1 VSDLELHYKEL
12 NIGKTITCLL
22 HSFRTETPCVLIS
35 PIPPFNL
42 DVQYDDYDF
51 AWLGIDKATPLQVWD
66 RLCFLLSMSGILL
79 FPNNIAGYRKENE
92 NLVLLTNFN
101 KKITISYDKLNEFDH
116 RETGWYHVYDFYD
129 WRVGGNHDVDEIID
143 PQDEFIKNI
152 KFFSSER
159 ENVGSHVK
167 DLVGISYLSESQLN
181 DLEMSPT
188 YSRLK
193 MLQMIKK
200 EGINGS
206 VVGYNSKGLPKF
218 RKPVIE
224 FNKRVTVPHYVPEI
238 SFKNVYEMKQKKGYT
253 WKLLEKMTQ
262 HTFT

>member
-1 VSDLELHYKEL
+1 MSDLELHHPEL

-35 PIPPFNL
+35 PIPPFKL
-42 DVQYDDYDF
+42 DVKYSDYDF
-51 AWLGIDKATPLQVWD
+51 SWLGLDNATPLHIWD

-101 KKITISYDKLNEFDH
+101 KRITISYDKLNEFDH
-116 RETGWYHVYDFYD
+116 RETGWSHVYDFYD
-129 WRVGGNHDVDEIID
+129 WRVGGNHLIEEIHD
-143 PQDEFIKNI
+143 GENKFIETI

-159 ENVGSHVK
+159 DNVGSHVK
-167 DLVGISYLSESQLN
+167 DLVGISYLSDVQLEE
-181 DLEMSPT
+181 LELSPV

-193 MLQMIKK
+193 ILQMIKK
-200 EGINGS
+200 EGIQGS

-224 FNKRVTVPHYVPEI
+224 FNKRVVVPHYIPEI
-238 SFKNVYEMKQKKGYT
+238 SFQEVYEMKQEKGYT
-253 WKLLEKMTQ
+253 WKLLEKIIQ
-262 HTFT
+262 HTST

>member
-1 VSDLELHYKEL
+1 MSDLELHYKEL

-42 DVQYDDYDF
+42 DVQYDAYDF

-79 FPNNIAGYRKENE
+79 FPNNITGYRKENE

-101 KKITISYDKLNEFDH
+101 KKIIISYDKLNEFDH

-129 WRVGGNHDVDEIID
+129 WRVGGNHGVNEIID

-167 DLVGISYLSESQLN
+167 DLVGISHLSEEQLN

-262 HTFT
+262 HTFI

>member
-1 VSDLELHYKEL
+1 VADLELHYKEL

-35 PIPPFNL
+35 PIPPFKL
-42 DVQYDDYDF
+42 DVQYGDYDF
-51 AWLGIDKATPLQVWD
+51 SWLGLDAPTPLQVWD

-92 NLVLLTNFN
+92 NLVLMTNFN
-101 KKITISYDKLNEFDH
+101 KRMIISYKKLNEFDH
-116 RETGWYHVYDFYD
+116 QETGWYHVYDFYD
-129 WRVGGNHDVDEIID
+129 WRAGGNHDINEIID
-143 PQDEFIKNI
+143 PQDEFIKTI
-152 KFFSSER
+152 KFYSSDR

-167 DLVGISYLSESQLN
+167 DLVGISYLSDEHLKGVEN
-181 DLEMSPT
+181 SPI

-200 EGINGS
+200 EGIQGS

-224 FNKRVTVPHYVPEI
+224 FNKRVVVPHYVPEI
-238 SFKNVYEMKQKKGYT
+238 SFKDVYEMKQKKGYT
-253 WKLLEKMTQ
+253 WKLLEKMIQ
-262 HTFT
+262 HTST

>member
-1 VSDLELHYKEL
+1 MSDLELHYKEL

-42 DVQYDDYDF
+42 DVQYDAYDF

-79 FPNNIAGYRKENE
+79 FPNNITGYRKENE

-101 KKITISYDKLNEFDH
+101 KKIIISYDKLNEFDH

-129 WRVGGNHDVDEIID
+129 WRVGGNHDVNEIID

-167 DLVGISYLSESQLN
+167 DLVGISHLSEEQLN